1 MNPFLNNNN
10 IFSIMPNSIFNNGN
24 EEEENKKEDDENVNV
39 EEEIKIEKD
48 ENKLKQLKEVKQV
61 EDEKKNKF
69 YEVNVENV
77 KYLEYNLDNANVK
90 KYTYVSIG
98 GGMLSFEEET
108 NEKGEKSGII
118 VVRDSVT
125 KFVKLQGIIG
135 NKSTVEKVKL
145 NSGLEIIMFNF
156 ILASYFQYNKNSNKP
171 VHKMTILKIKVEKNN
186 LEIFLDKAKSFFE
199 LMKK

>member
-1 MNPFLNNNN
+1 MQ
-10 IFSIMPNSIFNNGN
+10 IFNNSN

-77 KYLEYNLDNANVK
+77 KYLEYNLDNANGK

-118 VVRDSVT
+118 VLRDSFS

-156 ILASYFQYNKNSNKP
+156 ILASYFQYNKDSNKP
-171 VHKMTILKIKVEKNN
+171 VHKMTNLKIKVEKNN